1 MARIQ
6 ELALNRGN
14 RGLLLLAVLAG
25 LVAAALVFVALA
37 NSGGSDNKSTTA
49 AALGS
54 KAVVAKQDIAA
65 GTTINVEMVEVVDVP
80 QNLLIPGAYA
90 DTNIVVGQAVRFPV
104 QKGEQLSPAKVGVEP
119 KVSGLSGVVPNSM
132 RGVAAS
138 VQQVTAVGGLI
149 LPGDRV
155 DIVVTQKF
163 KVSDTADLYRTY
175 VLLQNVEVLS
185 VAQEAQ
191 KPAPVAESQTDP
203 KSAGASAL
211 TSGQLPKDV
220 KEQPDAGTITVALD
234 PAQVLSLVSV
244 QDCPCTVRLWGTLRN
259 FGDPSALETQPVEV
273 VIAR

>member
-14 RGLLLLAVLAG
+14 RGLLLRAVLAG

-37 NSGGSDNKSTTA
+37 NSGGSDSKSTTA
-49 AALGS
+49 PALAS

-80 QNLLIPGAYA
+80 QNLLIPGAFA

-132 RGVAAS
+132 RGVAVS

-163 KVSDTADLYRTY
+163 KVSDTADLYRTS

-203 KSAGASAL
+203 KSAGASTL

-220 KEQPDAGTITVALD
+220 KEQPEAGTITVALD
-234 PAQVLSLVSV
+234 PAQVLSLLSV
-244 QDCPCTVRLWGTLRN
+244 QDCPCTVRSWGTLRN
-259 FGDPSALETQPVEV
+259 FGDASALETQPVEV
-273 VIAR
+273 VVAR